1 MKLILISWSARVLNT
16 HVATQVF
23 LVTRIGNDEFRRDML
38 KWLSLTNLQKKEFDR
53 FIYLTSKLLD
63 RHYQA
68 LFMSTNLHKTTLTHS

>member
-1 MKLILISWSARVLNT
+1 
-16 HVATQVF
+16 
-23 LVTRIGNDEFRRDML
+23 ML

-68 LFMSTNLHKTTLTHS
+68 LFMSTNLHKATLTHSWLLNKHRKNETNENLTELT